1 MRSHS
6 AGVWTPHAGDV
17 GHSRAPATCGEQRR
31 VLQVGTFQ
39 SGGPLQQPCPS
50 LVPLLPLASS
60 CSVAPPCSAWPSPVG
75 SVLGCKQSTA
85 FHCPLPRGDRG
96 SNLGWCSHGAPGS
109 AASQPLRPCPPQCL
123 LPGAGTAGPR
133 PRLLARLTLGWPS
146 PGYGLL
152 WWQLGQPLCPGGRG
166 STPGLGGGLQR

>member
-1 MRSHS
+1 MPACGHPMRVMWVTAVLRQRVGSS
-6 AGVWTPHAGDV
+6 AGCCR
-17 GHSRAPATCGEQRR
+17 RAPFSLGD
-31 VLQVGTFQ
+31 
-39 SGGPLQQPCPS
+39 PCSS
-50 LVPLLPLASS
+50 LVPALFLYCPWQAL

-85 FHCPLPRGDRG
+85 FHCPLPREDRG

-109 AASQPLRPCPPQCL
+109 APSQPLRPCPPQCL
-123 LPGAGTAGPR
+123 LPGTGTAGPR

-152 WWQLGQPLCPGGRG
+152 WWRLGQPLCPGGRG
-166 STPGLGGGLQR
+166 STPGLGGGLQW